1 MSVRLAALAVV
12 AVVLAVAAPG
22 PASASWSRA
31 RLMTTNG
38 LEQALLPDLSA
49 NPVMAPAISADGRY
63 VAFWTPARNLFSFAG
78 PDAQLATKSAV
89 LRRDVDGGRLDLVA
103 VTETPSPGAATPSAV
118 AMSADGRFVAFVTA
132 RVLDG
137 SAGAAVCDADT
148 QDCDATAD
156 VYVRDMSVPADRPEA
171 FELAS
176 PGADPGSW
184 DLPGARALSSDGR
197 TVLLRRDRTLA
208 VRDRAARA
216 TTTLTTSLS
225 ASGRR
230 ATALSGDGSTAVW
243 VDDDPRAATEP
254 GQYLDGESPLASANL
269 GGESDAL
276 NVADLLWRRVTG
288 PAARRVAAAGD
299 GEDPAC
305 PAGSRLAPDEFA
317 IVGVR
322 GPCDGIFR
330 QFPEARSFSGAALSF
345 EGRTVAFVTDAR
357 RRSGLGGTDVFVRDM
372 AAPGG
377 RKASTTEITGF
388 IGSGADPA
396 VDLSADGSVLVLAAG
411 NDRSALASPSFV
423 SSALGEGPVNLYA
436 ADLQSRAV
444 ERVTAAY
451 TGAPADAGRGVAGGS
466 VNPVLTADGRRVAF
480 YSTSTNLLFG
490 DSNDAGDVF
499 VADRFDDR
507 QPPLPALGA
516 DALPSEEV
524 TRASEV
530 FPVWRLSTS
539 VSRGGSVLYVDAL
552 VPGPGTVTATARAS
566 RKVRGRSRQSVIRR
580 GRAGARSASRVRV
593 RLRLPVKYRAAARR
607 SRGLPV
613 RVTVQFRSTGGAT
626 LTKRLDSVYRD
637 TPERKKTRGR
647 GR

>member
-1 MSVRLAALAVV
+1 MSLRLAALAVL
-12 AVVLAVAAPG
+12 ALVLAAAAPG
-22 PASASWSRA
+22 PASAAWSRA

-49 NPVMAPAISADGRY
+49 NPVVAPAISADGRY
-63 VAFWTPARNLFSFAG
+63 VVFWTPARNLLSFAG
-78 PDAQLATKSAV
+78 PDVQLATKSAV
-89 LRRDVDGGRLDLVA
+89 LRRDVDGGGLELVA

-118 AMSADGRFVAFVTA
+118 ATSADGRFVAFVTA

-137 SAGAAVCDADT
+137 STGATPCDADT
-148 QDCDATAD
+148 QDCDATPD
-156 VYVRDMSVPADRPEA
+156 VYVRDMSVPADRPGA

-176 PGADPGSW
+176 PGAEPGSW
-184 DLPGARALSSDGR
+184 ELPGVRALSADGR
-197 TVLLRRDRTLA
+197 SVLLRRERTLV
-208 VRDRAARA
+208 VRNLAARI

-225 ASGRR
+225 ASGRP
-230 ATALSGDGSTAVW
+230 ALSGDGSTVVW
-243 VDDDPRAATEP
+243 VDDDPRAASAP

-269 GGESDAL
+269 GGDSETL
-276 NVADLLWRRVTG
+276 NVADLLWRRVAD

-322 GPCDGIFR
+322 GPCDGPFR
-330 QFPEARSFSGAALSF
+330 QFPEARNFAGAALSF
-345 EGRTVAFVTDAR
+345 DGRTVAFVTGAR

-377 RKASTTEITGF
+377 RKASTTEVTGF
-388 IGSGADPA
+388 IGSGAASA
-396 VDLSADGSVLVLAAG
+396 VDLSADGSVVVFAAG

-423 SSALGEGPVNLYA
+423 SSSLGEGPVNLYA
-436 ADLQSRAV
+436 ADLQARTV

-451 TGAPADAGRGVAGGS
+451 TGAPADAGRGDTRGS
-466 VNPVLTADGRRVAF
+466 INPALTADARRVAF

-507 QPPLPALGA
+507 QPPLPVLGA

-524 TRASEV
+524 TRSSEV
-530 FPVWRLSTS
+530 FPVWRLSAS
-539 VSRGGSVLYVDAL
+539 ISRGGSVLYVDAL
-552 VPGPGTVTATARAS
+552 VPGPGTVTATARAT
-566 RKVRGRSRQSVIRR
+566 RKVRGRSRQPVIRQ
-580 GRAGARSASRVRV
+580 GRARARGASKVRV

-607 SRGLPV
+607 SSGLPV
-613 RVTVQFRSTGGAT
+613 RVTVQYRSTGGAT
-626 LTKRLDSVYRD
+626 LTKRLDSVYRY
-637 TPERKKTRGR
+637 TARRKTTRGR